1 MFERIREDLKTIFER
16 DPAAHSKLEVALC
29 YPGFHALIMHR
40 WAYWC
45 NLQGWPTFARWVSHA
60 ARFLTGVEIHPAA
73 KIGRRVFIDHG
84 MGVVIGETAEVGDD
98 CTIYHGV
105 TLGGTSLGRGEKRHP
120 TIGNGVVIGAGAQ
133 ILGGFK
139 VGDNARIGSNAVV
152 VKPVAANET
161 IVGVPGRKV
170 AEGAAQKKLN
180 HEGFAAYAVTPGER
194 DPYAAEI
201 ARLKR
206 VVEEQQAVIE
216 AMSKQVGFKP
226 ESVKLA
232 APAEVKAEGK
242 PARKTRAVKTAAKAM
257 AAAAKTAA
265 KTAAKP
271 AAKKTAAKAK
281 ATARKT
287 AAKEAAPKKTAAKKE
302 TVKAEEKQA

>member
-29 YPGFHALIMHR
+29 YPGLHALIMHR

-139 VGDNARIGSNAVV
+139 VGDNARIGAGSVV
-152 VKPVAANET
+152 LKNLPANCT
-161 IVGVPGRKV
+161 AVGVP
-170 AEGAAQKKLN
+170 AEVVRINNKAINPADDLDQQDLPDIMAQRLIDLDRRIGQLEKAAQ
-180 HEGFAAYAVTPGER
+180 GDIPPTAQQVAAR
-194 DPYAAEI
+194 Q
-201 ARLKR
+201 RR
-206 VVEEQQAVIE
+206 H
-216 AMSKQVGFKP
+216 
-226 ESVKLA
+226 
-232 APAEVKAEGK
+232 
-242 PARKTRAVKTAAKAM
+242 
-257 AAAAKTAA
+257 
-265 KTAAKP
+265 
-271 AAKKTAAKAK
+271 
-281 ATARKT
+281 
-287 AAKEAAPKKTAAKKE
+287 
-302 TVKAEEKQA
+302 

>member
-105 TLGGTSLGRGEKRHP
+105 TLGGTSLGRGEK
-120 TIGNGVVIGAGAQ
+120 
-133 ILGGFK
+133 
-139 VGDNARIGSNAVV
+139 
-152 VKPVAANET
+152 
-161 IVGVPGRKV
+161 
-170 AEGAAQKKLN
+170 
-180 HEGFAAYAVTPGER
+180 
-194 DPYAAEI
+194 
-201 ARLKR
+201 
-206 VVEEQQAVIE
+206 
-216 AMSKQVGFKP
+216 
-226 ESVKLA
+226 
-232 APAEVKAEGK
+232 APSHD
-242 PARKTRAVKTAAKAM
+242 R
-257 AAAAKTAA
+257 
-265 KTAAKP
+265 
-271 AAKKTAAKAK
+271 
-281 ATARKT
+281 
-287 AAKEAAPKKTAAKKE
+287 
-302 TVKAEEKQA
+302 

>member
-1 MFERIREDLKTIFER
+1 MGLWADAKNIRDK
-16 DPAAHSKLEVALC
+16 DPAARNVAEVIIL
-29 YPGFHALIMHR
+29 YPGFHVLVTHKIAHFLYCHKCFFLARLISQ
-40 WAYWC
+40 
-45 NLQGWPTFARWVSHA
+45 LARH
-60 ARFLTGVEIHPAA
+60 LTGIEIHPGA
-73 KIGRRVFIDHG
+73 KIGRKLFIDHG

-242 PARKTRAVKTAAKAM
+242 PARKTRAVKTAAKAT

-281 ATARKT
+281 TTARKT